1 MPPKTAIAKL
11 HFDELPNLRTFLHM
25 DVHIPIFTMNVLE
38 MKKKMAEANELA
50 KDNEE
55 LKKQLE
61 ERDLRIKE
69 LEELQNRN
77 ENPR

>member
-1 MPPKTAIAKL
+1 
-11 HFDELPNLRTFLHM
+11 M
-25 DVHIPIFTMNVLE
+25 DTHIPIFTMDVLE
-38 MKKKMAEANELA
+38 MKKKIAEANELT

-55 LKKQLE
+55 LMEQLE

-77 ENPR
+77 ENELQSKMRQVIYLISYS

>member
-1 MPPKTAIAKL
+1 MEVPL
-11 HFDELPNLRTFLHM
+11 W
-25 DVHIPIFTMNVLE
+25 NVLE
-38 MKKKMAEANELA
+38 VQKKMAEANELA

-77 ENPR
+77 ENELQSKMRHLRQVIYLISYL

>member
-1 MPPKTAIAKL
+1 
-11 HFDELPNLRTFLHM
+11 M
-25 DVHIPIFTMNVLE
+25 DTHIPIFTMDVLE
-38 MKKKMAEANELA
+38 MKKKIAEANELT

-77 ENPR
+77 ENELQSKMRQVIYLISYS